1 LETAR
6 RAEPEA
12 VGSIAKQRSPSLL
25 GGDIT
30 DVEDA
35 IGRGLEAV
43 MAVTRSPVG
52 FVGLIDKAGEIQ
64 LISRTADRADISS
77 DLMRQLARRVMEGG
91 QLATPSP
98 AFIGA
103 QLRAGDV
110 LLGVVVVANADA
122 YAATDRE
129 ALAFFAEHMAAKIEL
144 TRVRKSRQSLVET
157 LVNMR
162 AELDLS
168 ERRRVLTEERAR
180 SAERLERAQSLAVE
194 ALSAISSNLR
204 AGESLDDFYRL
215 LTARVAD
222 LVGAQKV
229 LFWQLRPDRKL
240 VAIPGAFGIDDEF
253 IARLFPAPCDPD
265 GTDLTS
271 QVVYKDMI
279 FRAALGDHQQS
290 ERDRIVLA
298 TLQVTNAISVPWR
311 AGEERLGIV
320 AAYDS
325 QEHGGFTRE
334 DAWVLQIVGLAAG
347 LVWQLKHSEAQ
358 LSKTVDR
365 LQKVDFARQLL
376 LRNLSS
382 AVDRAQ
388 KRFANQLHDDAL
400 QKLTA
405 AELRLARA
413 VTRADG
419 VADTAALAETQL
431 LLSDVEEALR
441 KLLFDVRPPALES
454 PGGLE
459 ETIRDRIELL
469 RSNTGLTIEIEF
481 DVPEEPRYELRALL
495 YRQIAEA
502 LTNIEKH
509 ASASRVTLRMHA
521 EDDGVYCAVTDDGK
535 GFIVSERNHLPG
547 HLGLLAL
554 NERALLGGGWCKI
567 NSEPG
572 AGTIIE
578 FWVPLPK

>member
-6 RAEPEA
+6 RAEPQA
-12 VGSIAKQRSPSLL
+12 IGSIAKQRSPSLL
-25 GGDIT
+25 GGDLG
-30 DVEDA
+30 DVEGA

-52 FVGLIDKAGEIQ
+52 FVGLVDEAGETQ
-64 LISRTADRADISS
+64 LISRTEDREDLSS
-77 DLMRQLARRVMEGG
+77 EAMMQLARRVMEGG
-91 QLATPSP
+91 PAATPTQ

-110 LLGVVVVANADA
+110 LLGVVVVANAEA
-122 YAATDRE
+122 YTSTERD
-129 ALAFFAEHMAAKIEL
+129 ALAFFAEHMAAKVEL
-144 TRVRKSRQSLVET
+144 TRVRKSRQALVET

-168 ERRRVLTEERAR
+168 ERRRLLTEERAR
-180 SAERLERAQSLAVE
+180 SAERLERAQSLAID
-194 ALSAISSNLR
+194 ALSQIAANLR

-215 LTARVAD
+215 LTASVAE

-240 VAIPGAFGIDDEF
+240 VAIPGAYGIDDEF
-253 IARLFPAPCDPD
+253 IARLFPAPCNPE

-279 FRAALGDHQQS
+279 FRAALGDQHQS

-298 TLQVTNAISVPWR
+298 TLRVTNAISVPWR
-311 AGEERLGIV
+311 AGEERLGTV

-325 QEHGGFTRE
+325 KLHGGFTRE

-347 LVWQLKHSEAQ
+347 LVWQLKQAEAQ
-358 LSKTVDR
+358 LGKTVDR
-365 LQKVDFARQLL
+365 LQRVDSARQLL

-388 KRFANQLHDDAL
+388 KRFASQLHDDAL

-419 VADTAALAETQL
+419 ATDRAALGETQA
-431 LLSDVEEALR
+431 LLSDVEDALR

-459 ETIRDRIELL
+459 ETIRDRIGLL
-469 RSNTGLTIEIEF
+469 RANTGLTIEVEF
-481 DVPEEPRYELRALL
+481 DVPEEPRYELKALL

-509 ASASRVTLRMHA
+509 AAASRVTMRMRA
-521 EDDGVYCAVTDDGK
+521 EDDGVYCCVTDDGK

-547 HLGLLAL
+547 HMGLLAL

-567 NSEPG
+567 SSEPG
-572 AGTIIE
+572 AGTIVE
-578 FWVPLPK
+578 FWVPSPK